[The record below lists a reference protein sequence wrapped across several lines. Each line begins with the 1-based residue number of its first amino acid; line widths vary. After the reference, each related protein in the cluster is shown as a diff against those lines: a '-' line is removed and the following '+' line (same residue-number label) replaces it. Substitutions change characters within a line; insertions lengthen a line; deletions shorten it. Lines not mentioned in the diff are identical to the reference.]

1 MSSGGGGNGAAAA
14 GTETEAGDGFVSNS
28 GSERR
33 VHIMVEYW

>member
-1 MSSGGGGNGAAAA
+1 MSSGGGNGAAAA
-14 GTETEAGDGFVSNS
+14 GTETEAGDGFVSSS